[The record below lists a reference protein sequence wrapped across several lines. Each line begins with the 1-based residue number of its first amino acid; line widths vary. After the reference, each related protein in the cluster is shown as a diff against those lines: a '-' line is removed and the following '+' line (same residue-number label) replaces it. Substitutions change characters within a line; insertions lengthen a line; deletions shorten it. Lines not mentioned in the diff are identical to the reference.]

1 MPRRIIIH
9 GGFHKTGTSSVQN
22 TLRDNR
28 VAMKKQIALRLRW
41 HMKDL
46 IAAAHSYSNGR
57 DPTALAEVQAHFE
70 TLMTALPGMPRRT
83 LILSA
88 PELAGHLP
96 GRPGLEDY
104 AAAPVLFY
112 AYWELAK
119 KHYPAA
125 DIQFYLTTRAPEAW
139 LASVYGQHVASS
151 DMSLGLGAYRAQYT
165 RTSDLAG
172 MVAEIA
178 SRVPAPVHHCALED
192 CKELPLGP
200 AGPLLDLC
208 KLPTAMQATLAPA
221 APDDKRDAPE
231 VLLALLDA
239 NRTYA
244 DPKARQAAKDAIQRE
259 ARGS

>member
-9 GGFHKTGTSSVQN
+9 GGFHKTGTASVQN

-28 VAMKKQIALRLRW
+28 VTMKKQIALRLRW

-46 IAAAHSYSNGR
+46 ITAAHVYSNGR
-57 DPTALAEVQAHFE
+57 DPAALIDVQTHFE

-125 DIQFYLTTRAPEAW
+125 DIQFFLTTRDPEAW
-139 LASVYGQHVASS
+139 LASVYAQHLASS
-151 DMSLGLGAYRAQYT
+151 DMSLDFDAYRAQYT
-165 RTSDLAG
+165 RASDLAG

-178 SRVPAPVHHCALED
+178 SRVPAPVHHCALEACED
-192 CKELPLGP
+192 LPLGP

-208 KLPTAMQATLAPA
+208 KLPAAMQAALTPA
-221 APDDKRDAPE
+221 TPAGKREDPE
-231 VLLALLDA
+231 VLQALLDA

-244 DPKARQAAKDAIQRE
+244 DPKARQAAKDAIRHKMG
-259 ARGS
+259 AS